1 MGARLG
7 IESVLY
13 LNGGTYGSP
22 TWGAL
27 TFINDLTVNNQWDK
41 ADANSRASRIKQAVK
56 TLLGLSWTGT
66 ILVPGETNADYTTII
81 DAMNSDDILDIM
93 VLNGPNTENGVRGY
107 RCDVQV
113 TNATEDQGSG
123 AVLYD
128 QIEFMPTPSANPP
141 KSVLVTSGAPV
152 FSALPG

>member
-1 MGARLG
+1 MSARLG

-66 ILVPGETNADYTTII
+66 ILVPGETDADYTTII
-81 DAMNSDDILDIM
+81 NAMNADTVLDIM

-113 TNATEDQGSG
+113 TNATEDQGGG

-128 QIEFMPTPSANPP
+128 QIEFMPTPSTNPP